1 MKLPGEQSELSSEG
15 FTFNA
20 AHLVLHSYQLWQS
33 FWSGWVKC
41 VHAWLCALD
50 AEKAD
55 RRSGPFIGHL
65 VVVGTVVDEHM
76 CNAPR
81 TNKVHIVLA

>member
-15 FTFNA
+15 FTFDA
-20 AHLVLHSYQLWQS
+20 AHLVLLSYQLWQLS
-33 FWSGWVKC
+33 WSAWVKC

-50 AEKAD
+50 AEKAN
-55 RRSGPFIGHL
+55 RRSGAFVGHL
-65 VVVGTVVDEHM
+65 LVVRTVVNEHV
-76 CNAPR
+76 CNAPH